1 MGGLSLGEVFEKNTG
16 KDKIFKTLT
25 QTLSEKSLETKAKI
39 IHILRCYLSSKF
51 AYTVTEISLDSLIMK
66 INNCT
71 KDTDIYQLL
80 GSIAQDER
88 VVGLDIHEL
97 FEIALIDLFEIS
109 ITDTAEVLNRY
120 RDDILTPASLQD
132 SSKCYLLL
140 KIHKSSIRAKGKGE
154 KYRLEALFL
163 NSTDAPPR
171 EESYIHFNDIVKYDL
186 DYSKEEIKSVLAKT
200 ISKCRS
206 YVETTNRNLVVEF
219 FTVPDLLSTD
229 FECWEYEEY
238 PEAKQLRRGG
248 YVVHVRSVARLLP
261 VYQDTDGERFW
272 KNKWQKISRQGFPV
286 PEPPSSLETV
296 PEPPSSLETLNEDEL
311 DEHFCPESKLWANIC
326 IRDSDRLH
334 TVFTKI
340 LKYGIPVA
348 IWSRLHNQAQRHRT
362 EIDKLIKNGDSLD
375 TLSYRIQKKRTTYD
389 PLDDGLRHNIS
400 LLWEDPD
407 RLPPFE
413 HLTS

>member
-1 MGGLSLGEVFEKNTG
+1 VGGLSLGELFEENKEKN
-16 KDKIFKTLT
+16 KIFKTLT
-25 QTLSEKSLETKAKI
+25 QTLSRESLETKAKI
-39 IHILRCYLSSKF
+39 VHILRCYLSSKF
-51 AYTVTEISLDSLIMK
+51 PDTVIEISLNSLIVR
-66 INNCT
+66 ISNCT
-71 KDTDIYQLL
+71 RDTDIYQLL

-88 VVGLDIHEL
+88 IVGLNVHEF
-97 FEIALIDLFEIS
+97 FERALIDFFEMS
-109 ITDTAEVLNRY
+109 TTDTAEVLNRY

-140 KIHKSSIRAKGKGE
+140 KIHRSANRVKGE
-154 KYRLEALFL
+154 EDKYRLEAWFL
-163 NSTDAPPR
+163 NSTDTPPR
-171 EESYIHFNDIVKYDL
+171 EENYIPFNDIVQHDI
-186 DYSKEEIKSVLAKT
+186 DYSKEEIKSVLGQI

-206 YVETTNRNLVVEF
+206 YVETTNINLVVEF

-248 YVVHVRSVARLLP
+248 YVVHVRSVYRLLP

-272 KNKWQKISRQGFPV
+272 KNKWQNINRQGFPV
-286 PEPPSSLETV
+286 HEPL
-296 PEPPSSLETLNEDEL
+296 SSLETLNEDEL

-334 TVFTKI
+334 TVFRKI

-348 IWSRLHNQAQRHRT
+348 IWSRLHNQAQRHRA
-362 EIDKLIKNGDSLD
+362 EIDRLIKNGDSLD
-375 TLSYRIQKKRTTYD
+375 TLSYRIQNKRTTPD

-407 RLPPFE
+407 RLPPFR